1 MNGQKGITLIELLI
15 VVAMVSLAML
25 AVATY
30 TLPWLAKEDLRGAV
44 YDVQT
49 YMQLARIEAVSRN
62 RDCRFVVD
70 TNTRRVS
77 VLDANGTPANLFDDV
92 LLYEKDLPDTVSFA
106 RPDTG
111 SAVTL
116 NNPSGTVFQT
126 VFGDDGIVS
135 TGTGIVA
142 MLGGTTYKRIAVF
155 GAGGIQVQSWN
166 GTAWT
171 SGS

>member
-62 RDCRFVVD
+62 RPCRFVIDTSSGRIAVID
-70 TNTRRVS
+70 TNGTLATIADDVVLYNS
-77 VLDANGTPANLFDDV
+77 VL
-92 LLYEKDLPDTVSFA
+92 PDNVAFA
-106 RPDTG
+106 RPDSG
-111 SAVTL
+111 AAVTL
-116 NNPSGTVFQT
+116 NNPSGSIYQT
-126 VFGDDGIVS
+126 LFGDDGIVAL
-135 TGTGIVA
+135 GTGKVGL
-142 MLGGTTYKRIAVF
+142 LGGTTYKQIQVF

-166 GTAWT
+166 GTKWNA
-171 SGS
+171 GG

>member
-15 VVAMVSLAML
+15 VVAMASLALL
-25 AVATY
+25 AIATY

-62 RDCRFVVD
+62 RDCRFVID
-70 TNTRRVS
+70 TNTRRVA
-77 VLDANGTPANLFDDV
+77 VLDANGTISNLSDDI
-92 LLYEKDLPDTVSFA
+92 LLYETDLPDTVSFA
-106 RPDTG
+106 RPDSG

-116 NNPSGTVFQT
+116 QNPSGTIFQT

-135 TGTGIVA
+135 SGTGIVA
-142 MLGGTTYKRIAVF
+142 MLGGTSYTRIAVF
-155 GAGGIQVQSWN
+155 GAGGIQVQRWN
-166 GTAWT
+166 GAAWT
-171 SGS
+171 AGS